1 MTGKR
6 LPGWIL
12 FAVVL
17 MFIVAAF
24 NLLSGISIWLN
35 ADWLAGL
42 KMDMGDNLWI
52 VGVVDLVIAAGCLV
66 AGFSLLKG
74 GKFGYY
80 WAMIFAV
87 CNAVKWFFMIPGQ
100 PFTALLVVALDML
113 IIFAL
118 IANPEWFGL
127 SFLGE
132 SSPPMHTD

>member
-6 LPGWIL
+6 IPGWII

-17 MFIVAAF
+17 MFMVAAF
-24 NLLSGISIWLN
+24 NLVSGISILLDVGWLN
-35 ADWLAGL
+35 DL
-42 KMDMGDNLWI
+42 KGEMGDNLWI
-52 VGVVDLVIAAGCLV
+52 VGVIDLVIAAGCLV

-87 CNAVKWFFMIPGQ
+87 GNGVKWFIMIPGQ
-100 PFTALLVVALDML
+100 PFTALIVLAIDML
-113 IIFAL
+113 IVFAL
-118 IANPEWFGL
+118 VTNPEWFGL

-132 SSPPMHTD
+132 